1 MCMGEK
7 AGRGE
12 DARRVFREGRV
23 LCPRKGESKGPAF
36 ALAGPSVRYQT
47 MYCFVLASY
56 SSSVAARKPVRAPLS
71 SRTA

>member
-1 MCMGEK
+1 MCVGEK

-56 SSSVAARKPVRAPLS
+56 SSWVASRKPVSAPFS